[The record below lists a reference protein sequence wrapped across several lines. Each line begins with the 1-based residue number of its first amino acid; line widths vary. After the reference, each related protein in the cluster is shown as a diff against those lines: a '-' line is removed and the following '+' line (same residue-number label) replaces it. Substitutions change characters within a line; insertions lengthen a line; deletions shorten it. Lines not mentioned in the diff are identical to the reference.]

1 MAHNVILTRSLGD
14 DASQKDL
21 LFAMLMSTGDGSSS
35 IKADW
40 QKVEKIMISWGYTFT
55 IGAMCK
61 SSRVDAHACAFLS
74 YLSTLCRVRRG
85 WVFHA
90 SPTRTIA

>member
-1 MAHNVILTRSLGD
+1 
-14 DASQKDL
+14 
-21 LFAMLMSTGDGSSS
+21 MLMSTGDAN

-40 QKVEKIMISWGYTFT
+40 QKVEKIMISWGYNFT

-61 SSRVDAHACAFLS
+61 SYCLDVPICGFLISSRLCCVRVD
-74 YLSTLCRVRRG
+74 

-90 SPTRTIA
+90 SLPRTIE